1 VTQMLT
7 IGDISVEIASGIAC
21 ALSQVVADG
30 VLHLRPF
37 SVTEDGRL
45 VTSDAPR
52 IPHSVVPLNKM
63 RFEVGDILFNN
74 TNSVELVGKSAV
86 VSTGLE
92 ASFSNHMTRVRI
104 DRRRAEPGYVQAFL
118 RYLYGR
124 RFFQDRATRWVSQA
138 AFGNSQLKALEVPLP
153 PLNEQR
159 RIVGLLDRAAQIRR
173 HADAARAKAR
183 AIIPALFLD
192 TFGDPAT
199 NQKGWHVGVLGKY
212 ADVQGGVQVSAK
224 RANLPVE
231 LPYLRVANVM
241 RGTLSLSEIK
251 TIRVTPAEAQR
262 TKLVRGDV
270 LVVEGHGNPNEI
282 GRAAIWDDS
291 IPDCIHQNH
300 LIRARPDRGWLM
312 PEYLETFLNSDV
324 GRRILIQNGKTT
336 SGLNT
341 ISTRNVK
348 DVRIPLPPMSLQDA
362 FAGHVQRLE
371 SLVCHL
377 DAAAAKAEAIAAG
390 LSAEAF
396 GSGQPT
402 DNAKSLPP
410 NAAISLSNGNL
421 TSMPRLE
428 VRA

>member
-1 VTQMLT
+1 LSSVLT
-7 IGDISVEIASGIAC
+7 IEDISVEISSGIAC

-52 IPHSVVPLNKM
+52 IPHSAVPPNKM

-86 VSTGLE
+86 VSTALE

-104 DRRRAEPGYVQAFL
+104 DRRHAEPGYVHAFL
-118 RYLYGR
+118 RHLYGR

-138 AFGNSQLKALEVPLP
+138 AFGTSQLKALEVPLP
-153 PLNEQR
+153 PLDEQR
-159 RIVGLLDRAAQIRR
+159 RIVGLLDRAAEIRR
-173 HADAARAKAR
+173 RADAARAKAR

-199 NQKGWHVGVLGKY
+199 NPKGWPTAELGRH

-224 RANLPVE
+224 RAALPVE

-241 RGTLSLSEIK
+241 RGRLDLTEIK
-251 TIRVTPAEAQR
+251 MIRVTASEALR
-262 TKLVRGDV
+262 TNLVPGDV

-282 GRAAIWDDS
+282 GRAAVWDGS
-291 IPDCIHQNH
+291 ITTCTHQNH
-300 LIRARPDRGWLM
+300 LIRVRPGLGSLT
-312 PEYLETFLNSDV
+312 PEYVETFLNSDV
-324 GRRILIQNGKTT
+324 GRRILIHNGKTT

-348 DVRIPLPPMSLQDA
+348 EVRIPLPPTGLQSV
-362 FAGHVQRLE
+362 FAEQIQRIEALAR
-371 SLVCHL
+371 HL
-377 DAAAAKAEAIAAG
+377 DAAAAKAEAMAAG
-390 LSAEAF
+390 LSAEVF
-396 GSGQPT
+396 G
-402 DNAKSLPP
+402 
-410 NAAISLSNGNL
+410 
-421 TSMPRLE
+421 
-428 VRA
+428 